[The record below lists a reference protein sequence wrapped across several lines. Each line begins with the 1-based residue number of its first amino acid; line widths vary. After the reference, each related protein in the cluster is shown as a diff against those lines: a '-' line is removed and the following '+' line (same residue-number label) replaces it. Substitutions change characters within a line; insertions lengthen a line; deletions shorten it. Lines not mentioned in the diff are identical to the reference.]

1 MSLIV
6 SYFILNRVFQNDKLK
21 IPNINLNFNSKLI
34 QWFLFLLGSSLAIG
48 HLIYLGDLPAFS
60 ALNVE
65 LNTEAVNIRRQITA
79 DAETIV
85 NYIASFNMKAFLP
98 FGLLYLLA
106 KKNHKLY
113 WLLLLIGVVY
123 AFSLMQKSYI
133 VILLMPSLI
142 YAIFN
147 KKWLFGLKHVGII
160 SIVLYSLV
168 LVHNP
173 EISTLKPV
181 DETQSHEHMNKT
193 TKPGKF
199 YSIWT
204 SLKNRV
210 LIVPG
215 KTVSSWFD
223 HIPNDLPYLNGKG
236 YRFAQRFTGENYIN
250 YAQELYPI
258 MYPDHAKKGLKGNV
272 NVAHFMYDY
281 ANFGRKGLV
290 LSGFILA
297 IVFYFVETMF
307 RNNFKFKL
315 SLNLIPL
322 ATLSSQALTTLLFSG
337 GWGLLLGLY
346 YLFIKNQD

>member
-1 MSLIV
+1 MKR
-6 SYFILNRVFQNDKLK
+6 FLK
-21 IPNINLNFNSKLI
+21 
-34 QWFLFLLGSSLAIG
+34 G
-48 HLIYLGDLPAFS
+48 
-60 ALNVE
+60 
-65 LNTEAVNIRRQITA
+65 
-79 DAETIV
+79 
-85 NYIASFNMKAFLP
+85 
-98 FGLLYLLA
+98 
-106 KKNHKLY
+106 
-113 WLLLLIGVVY
+113 
-123 AFSLMQKSYI
+123 
-133 VILLMPSLI
+133 
-142 YAIFN
+142 
-147 KKWLFGLKHVGII
+147 
-160 SIVLYSLV
+160 
-168 LVHNP
+168 
-173 EISTLKPV
+173 
-181 DETQSHEHMNKT
+181 
-193 TKPGKF
+193 
-199 YSIWT
+199 
-204 SLKNRV
+204 LKNRV

-223 HIPNDLPYLNGKG
+223 HIPNDLPFLNGKG

-297 IVFYFVETMF
+297 IVFYFIETMF

-346 YLFIKNQD
+346 YLFINNQD